1 MVNLVTN
8 IELKEKKYSEKY
20 ILKNI
25 YIVISKLQPHIN
37 MLGIDVRV
45 AFPVADFISSASV
58 LDPYRIANRNVT
70 TANIAK
76 VMVQCYSLDQKTS
89 VCWRPP
95 LQRALVAV
103 LSIFSGM

>member
-1 MVNLVTN
+1 MDARAV
-8 IELKEKKYSEKY
+8 
-20 ILKNI
+20 
-25 YIVISKLQPHIN
+25 
-37 MLGIDVRV
+37 
-45 AFPVADFISSASV
+45 FPVAGFISFAIV
-58 LDPYRIANRNVT
+58 LGPYRHVKRNVT